1 MKAMLESTVTDK
13 GQTTVPK
20 EVRDAL
26 GIKPRQRL
34 QWNVSKEG
42 TAVVRAEPSA
52 LSLFGSLKSDKR
64 FPGIAEE
71 KAAARKHAASRSIAK
86 KIKES

>member
-1 MKAMLESTVTDK
+1 MIESTVTDK

-34 QWNVSKEG
+34 QWDLAADG
-42 TAVVRAEPSA
+42 TAVVRPEASA
-52 LSLFGSLKSDKR
+52 LSLFGSLKSRKK
-64 FPGIAEE
+64 FPGIKEE
-71 KAAARKHAASRSIAK
+71 KAAIRKAVASRQTEA
-86 KIKES
+86 

>member
-1 MKAMLESTVTDK
+1 MMESTVTDK

-34 QWNVSKEG
+34 QWDLESDG
-42 TAVVRAEPSA
+42 TVTVRPEPSA
-52 LSLFGSLKSDKR
+52 LALFASLKSKKK
-64 FPGIAEE
+64 FPGIKEE
-71 KAAARKHAASRSIAK
+71 KAAVRKLIAAQAGREDK
-86 KIKES
+86 P

>member
-1 MKAMLESTVTDK
+1 MIESTITDK

-34 QWNVSKEG
+34 QWDLAEDGS
-42 TAVVRAEPSA
+42 AVVRPEPSA
-52 LSLFGSLKSDKR
+52 LALFGSLKSRKK
-64 FPGIAEE
+64 FPGHREE
-71 KAAARKHAASRSIAK
+71 KAAMRKAVASASRGGKA
-86 KIKES
+86 